1 MSVRDTL
8 RRRVTR
14 KCFDVLGSPG
24 RHADGSISGSRF
36 RAGLPHEAAARRLRT
51 TRAHH
56 PFDAHGVG
64 YGAESPDRW
73 VRTARG
79 IAPPAPGQGEGRC
92 AP

>member
-14 KCFDVLGSPG
+14 RCFDALGTPEQ
-24 RHADGSISGSRF
+24 HADGSISGARC

-51 TRAHH
+51 TRVHH

-64 YGAESPDRW
+64 YGAELPDRW
-73 VRTARG
+73 ARTARG
-79 IAPPAPGQGEGRC
+79 VAPPAPGQGEGRR